1 MSSPTQNHKHL
12 SLLHRPRRL
21 RRTASLRRMVQ
32 ENQLTVND
40 LIYPVF
46 VTEGENQQEE
56 IPSMPEIYR
65 YSLDLLFKEITDAV
79 NLRINAARSTKTRF
93 LDFYQCSTGCLCR

>member
-1 MSSPTQNHKHL
+1 
-12 SLLHRPRRL
+12 
-21 RRTASLRRMVQ
+21 MVR

-46 VTEGENQQEE
+46 VMEGDSNRQEE

-65 YSLDLLFKEITDAV
+65 YSLDLLLKEIADAA
-79 NLRINAARSTKTRF
+79 NLGINAIALFPLS
-93 LDFYQCSTGCLCR
+93 FYMKKKITQEQKAIIPMV